1 MPSRD
6 KLDLS
11 NNNRLDILVDHR
23 GPLVGLIILITVIM
37 SAFIPR
43 LHTDPTLKS
52 GMDSTS
58 PAYIQYQEFMK
69 TFGEDEFIL
78 AAIHNKQGT
87 IDSQLLTSL
96 QEITRTLERN
106 GKFAEVISLTN
117 LKVFQTRDKR
127 SGNFPVLTVNAGE
140 LHLPD
145 PAQLRAIKAAL
156 PFTDLLVSS
165 DLKTVGVLI
174 RVGEKWKL
182 DTVAV
187 KQVVAQIDEAVR
199 NNIPAGYEYRIIG
212 APLIRQAI
220 VRYNKETGVIFG
232 LLCLVIIA
240 VVSLYV
246 FKSIT
251 VTSITIAIL
260 GVCVVWVLG
269 LMSLFRIP
277 LNSTTCLAFGFIPI
291 TTVEIVI
298 HMVVRY
304 HQFHRSAKEKMS
316 AIKLAVRWLARP
328 SLICAATTAVGFGTL
343 MVSSIPMVRQLGFI
357 MSLGIVIS
365 YFLAMVLT
373 PAFFSIMKSLDNPE
387 GSGIL
392 GDWADVVLER
402 IQGAILR
409 HHRLFVGAGVAITA
423 MLFVGA
429 PMIRSDLQVLRMLSD
444 STSVVRDINFVEKK
458 LAPVNSVELMIEAKN
473 DTFKDPALWK
483 KVKDLQERLPEI
495 PQVYDTDSM
504 LPLLEYM
511 NNIVGGPNKSQTNLF
526 EDPGLIPQLIFLNTL
541 NPDGQRITER
551 YLSSDFDRLHVSV
564 QIENSPSIPIEKTI
578 DRIQTTAESV
588 MSGVAKVYVTGTLAV
603 MAHQASTLIRDQ
615 IRSILLAAVLIT
627 ALMVL
632 QMNSVILGLICLLP
646 NIPPVAAAFGIMG
659 WFGIPLDNVTVFAA
673 TVAVGLAADNTIH
686 YLTQLK
692 REIRLNPD
700 KGMEECV
707 RRAYRLTAK
716 QISSWLIVTMFAFI
730 ALTVSPFR
738 PVTFFGILGCSSI
751 VLGLFGDL
759 IFVQSLILSSPRIRN
774 TIRKLIEKEMA
785 SQPHSEE
792 EMRLAS

>member
-473 DTFKDPALWK
+473 DTFKDPTLWK
-483 KVKDLQERLPEI
+483 KVRELQERLREI

-603 MAHQASTLIRDQ
+603 MARQASTLIRDQ

-730 ALTVSPFR
+730 ALTVSPCR